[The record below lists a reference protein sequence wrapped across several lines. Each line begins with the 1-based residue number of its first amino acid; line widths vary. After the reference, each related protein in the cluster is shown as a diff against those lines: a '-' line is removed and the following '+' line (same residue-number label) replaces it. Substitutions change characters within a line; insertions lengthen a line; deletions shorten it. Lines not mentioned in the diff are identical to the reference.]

1 MKNRIYKLGRNC
13 FLTLLCGMTLGSCMS
28 DTINLNPDQ
37 ILEEDLSKDNLWG
50 SYLTTMQRR
59 VVPEDVNLFQRAE
72 DLFGNMYSGYFAG
85 TQSWEGGTN
94 GTTYVVSDEWRNC
107 PFQSAF
113 VEFLSSWNILRQKVD
128 STSVLFAV
136 GEVVKVTAMH
146 KATDIYGPIPYT
158 RFGLTNPVPYDTQ
171 EEVYK
176 SFFKELDHAI
186 NVLTKFD
193 QANPNS
199 TSLVKFDLIF
209 NSDLRKWIRYA
220 NSLKLRLAMRV
231 SAVYP
236 EAQQI
241 AESAV
246 KHPYGV
252 IEDNDNNPAMQS
264 NGALSFT
271 YHNPIH
277 SIWSPEGYEE
287 DVMGATMDS
296 YMNGFEDPRRSAYF
310 SLADNGVYRGLRN
323 GHSNGNVFKGDKGL
337 SRPNIQ
343 QDTPYLWM
351 TAAEVYFLRA
361 EGALRNWNMGGTA
374 KEFYE
379 AGIRASFNQ
388 YGLKDVESYLSS
400 EKKPAKYPGFKSS
413 PSAPAASTVITVK
426 WIDNGEEKQWEQIMT
441 QKWLAMYPLGQEAW
455 SEFRRTGYPRLY
467 PIVDNK
473 STDISSALQIR
484 RVPFPYSEYQGNKV
498 EVEKAVQ
505 LLGGPDS
512 GATRLWWDVQDKN
525 IKK

>member
-1 MKNRIYKLGRNC
+1 MYKMGRNC
-13 FLTLLCGMTLGSCMS
+13 LLTLLCGMALGSCMS
-28 DTINLNPDQ
+28 DTININPDQ

-59 VVPEDVNLFQRAE
+59 VVPEDVNLFQRSE

-85 TQSWEGGTN
+85 TQNWEGGIN
-94 GTTYVVSDEWRNC
+94 GTTYVVPDEWKDC
-107 PFQSAF
+107 PFKSAF

-128 STSVLFAV
+128 SNSVLFAV

-146 KATDIYGPIPYT
+146 KATDTYGPIPYT
-158 RFGLTNPVPYDTQ
+158 RFGLANPVPYDSQ
-171 EEVYK
+171 EMVYK

-186 NVLTKFD
+186 DVLTKFD

-199 TSLVKFDLIF
+199 KTLSKFDLIF
-209 NSDLRKWIRYA
+209 NSNLPKWIRYA

-236 EAQQI
+236 EAKQV

-246 KHPYGV
+246 KHSYGV
-252 IEDNDNNPAMQS
+252 IVDNDNNPVMQT
-264 NGALSFT
+264 NAALSFT

-296 YMNGFEDPRRSAYF
+296 YLNGFEDPRRGVYF
-310 SLADNGVYRGLRN
+310 QPAENGVYRGLRN
-323 GHSNGNVFKGDKGL
+323 GHSDGNKFKGDKGL
-337 SRPNIQ
+337 SKPNIQ
-343 QDTPYLWM
+343 QGTPYVWM
-351 TAAEVYFLRA
+351 TAAEVFFLRA
-361 EGALRNWNMGGTA
+361 EGALRKWDMGGNA
-374 KEFYE
+374 KNLYE
-379 AGIRASFNQ
+379 QGIRASFSQ
-388 YGLKDVESYLSS
+388 YGLKNVDNYLSS
-400 EKKPAKYPGFKSS
+400 EKKPSKYPGFKSS

-426 WIDNGEEKQWEQIMT
+426 WIDNQEEKQWEQIMT
-441 QKWLAMYPLGQEAW
+441 QKWISMYPLGQEAW
-455 SEFRRTGYPRLY
+455 SEFRRTGYPRIY

-473 STDISSALQIR
+473 STDISTALQIR
-484 RVPFPYSEYQGNKV
+484 RVPFPYSEYQGNRD
-498 EVEKAVQ
+498 EVEKGIQ
-505 LLGGPDS
+505 LLKGPDS
-512 GATRLWWDVQDKN
+512 GATRLWWDVEDKN